1 MSSFLHAL
9 AAIPHRLHWALV
21 LLMAVVIPVLT
32 KRTEK
37 PGEFYPFSNFPM
49 YSRFSPDTYY
59 VFVTDLNDQPIAV
72 GNTFGTAVSNVKKM
86 YDRKLINL
94 KKEAGGKIKKA
105 DLPDAVK
112 RIAADEV
119 LHWLADNA
127 HNREVMK
134 ERSGLRLHQVDVIF
148 KEGRVSKSS
157 RQVGEIQFP
166 GT

>member
-1 MSSFLHAL
+1 MSSLFHLL

-112 RIAADEV
+112 RIAADEA
-119 LHWLADNA
+119 LRWLADNA
-127 HNREVMK
+127 HNREVIK

-148 KEGRVSKSS
+148 KDGRVSKSS
-157 RQVGEIQFP
+157 RQVGEIYFP